1 MFSRTTSEDNTVI
14 VELGDGLR
22 AKDTPRKLKALAEVG
37 ARPNQLFLT
46 EVINLNDP
54 QVQGP
59 YFEKVIRWFRSTL
72 SIIRPDAR
80 FAALF
85 DWLAKDKEFAGFAGR
100 VLHEASTG
108 IAGVKVEDEEVPLSK
123 VYLPDEDWS
132 HFAEDL
138 ATGHT
143 SMLRSADGEEILVDS
158 VSQENVK
165 VRKLFAVHDSA
176 NGKQVRF
183 PFQRESDGSTAL
195 AEPPARA
202 APPDNQGRGLR
213 RR

>member
-1 MFSRTTSEDNTVI
+1 MRRVLSNDERGQYCHRRARRRTV
-14 VELGDGLR
+14 R

-108 IAGVKVEDEEVPLSK
+108 IAGVKVEDEEVPLLK
-123 VYLPDEDWS
+123 
-132 HFAEDL
+132 
-138 ATGHT
+138 G
-143 SMLRSADGEEILVDS
+143 
-158 VSQENVK
+158 
-165 VRKLFAVHDSA
+165 LFA
-176 NGKQVRF
+176 R
-183 PFQRESDGSTAL
+183 
-195 AEPPARA
+195 
-202 APPDNQGRGLR
+202 
-213 RR
+213 